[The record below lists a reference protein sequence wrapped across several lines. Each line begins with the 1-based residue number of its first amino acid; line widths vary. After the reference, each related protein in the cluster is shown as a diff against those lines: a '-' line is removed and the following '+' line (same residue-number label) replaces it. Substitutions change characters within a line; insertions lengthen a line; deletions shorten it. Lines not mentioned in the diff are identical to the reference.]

1 VAPVTV
7 RRTRAPAQLAS
18 YRLPRALV
26 LIRRRAL
33 RLIGGATLVLLML
46 VGTACGT
53 NSSHSDDASSHHP
66 DAGPTSHATRST
78 STSPSPSTDP
88 QAATKQKIIAAILAS
103 ERDEITAVKQHD
115 PKSPALGKHA
125 VEPAKSQLEYHV
137 EQYLHFG
144 WIPAGVGDLHAR
156 VDSLNPNASPPSATV
171 RTCEEPPKLL
181 DLKTGKPVK
190 SKAAGLHPATTTL
203 IHKNGKWFVY
213 FTKLEKDKKCS
224 PSATLS

>member
-1 VAPVTV
+1 VAPVTD
-7 RRTRAPAQLAS
+7 RRTRARAQPS
-18 YRLPRALV
+18 CYRLPCSHVR
-26 LIRRRAL
+26 IRRRAP
-33 RLIGGATLVLLML
+33 RLIGGAALALVAL

-53 NSSHSDDASSHHP
+53 STHPDGTSSHHP
-66 DAGPTSHATRST
+66 DAVPTSRPAR

-88 QAATKQKIIAAILAS
+88 QAATKQKIIAAIVAS

-115 PKSPALGKHA
+115 SKSPALGKHA

-144 WIPAGVGDLHAR
+144 WIPAGVGNLHAR
-156 VDSLNPNASPPSATV
+156 VNSLNLNASPPSATV

-203 IHKNGKWFVY
+203 IHKNRNWFVY

-224 PSATLS
+224 PSATSS